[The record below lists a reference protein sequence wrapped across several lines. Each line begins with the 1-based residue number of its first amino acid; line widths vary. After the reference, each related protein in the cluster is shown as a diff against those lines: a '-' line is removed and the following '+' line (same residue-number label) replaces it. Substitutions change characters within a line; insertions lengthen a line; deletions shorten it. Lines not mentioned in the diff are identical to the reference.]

1 MLETPRI
8 RQYSFTVIAVSSDNL
23 IGADNQQERLD
34 AYSIE
39 NPQRPYAEHRLSG
52 GEDMV
57 RSAWRHAEPGRNDLA
72 HGQEVRPSVTEM
84 SVPIRCSRRKS
95 EEGCP

>member
-1 MLETPRI
+1 MGSE
-8 RQYSFTVIAVSSDNL
+8 NL
-23 IGADNQQERLD
+23 TGADNQQERLD
-34 AYSIE
+34 A
-39 NPQRPYAEHRLSG
+39 NPDRESSETICRTLPEG

-57 RSAWRHAEPGRNDLA
+57 RSAWRHAEPGRNVLA
-72 HGQEVRPSVTEM
+72 HKHHFKACLSVTTM